1 MPDERMG
8 NLLELNGLTR
18 AFGGL
23 VAVNQVSFS
32 LGEKEI
38 LGLIGPNGAGKTTVY
53 NLISGLLSL
62 DKGRII
68 LRGEDI
74 TDYPVH
80 ERVKKGIARTFQGV
94 RIFRNLSLVLNLKI
108 ARHCRLKDQGAGG
121 KDAQGEVVVGTMEFL
136 GLGNLKDKLAGDLR
150 LIDQALL
157 GIGMALCTEA
167 KVLLLDEPS
176 GGLNLNEVSMVMS
189 VVEKI
194 RKSGTPILLIE
205 HNMKA
210 VMSVCDRI
218 VVLNHGEK
226 IAEGT
231 PTEISNHKEVIKAYL
246 GTKYAART

>member
-1 MPDERMG
+1 M
-8 NLLELNGLTR
+8 
-18 AFGGL
+18 
-23 VAVNQVSFS
+23 
-32 LGEKEI
+32 
-38 LGLIGPNGAGKTTVY
+38 
-53 NLISGLLSL
+53 
-62 DKGRII
+62 
-68 LRGEDI
+68 
-74 TDYPVH
+74 
-80 ERVKKGIARTFQGV
+80 
-94 RIFRNLSLVLNLKI
+94 
-108 ARHCRLKDQGAGG
+108 
-121 KDAQGEVVVGTMEFL
+121 GTMEFL

-231 PTEISNHKEVIKAYL
+231 PEEVQDNPQVIEAYL
-246 GTKYAART
+246 GKRRSH